1 MIEKI
6 KKNLEEAKDL
16 KYQKF
21 SSSLLPNVKNVLG
34 VRIPV
39 LRKIANEIYKEDYE
53 KFFKEN
59 DDEFF
64 ELTMIEAMILGKI
77 DFDFK
82 KIEKFVDKI
91 SNWSVCDCFCS
102 GLKKTL
108 VHKKET
114 KLFLE
119 KYFKSDKEYENRFAY
134 VMLLNYF
141 VKDDIDYVLQKI
153 LEFKNEKYYA
163 MMAVAW
169 CLSYCFIFHFDLTF
183 EFIKKNLNSFDKVA
197 LKKGIQKAFESFRVD
212 KKDKEKLRQFK
223 SYCGL

>member
-6 KKNLEEAKDL
+6 KKKLKEVKDL

-21 SSSLLPNVKNVLG
+21 SSSLLPNVKNILG

-53 KFFKEN
+53 KFLKEN
-59 DDEFF
+59 DDDFF

-108 VHKKET
+108 VHKKEM

-119 KYFKSDKEYENRFAY
+119 KFFKSDK
-134 VMLLNYF
+134 
-141 VKDDIDYVLQKI
+141 
-153 LEFKNEKYYA
+153 
-163 MMAVAW
+163 
-169 CLSYCFIFHFDLTF
+169 
-183 EFIKKNLNSFDKVA
+183 
-197 LKKGIQKAFESFRVD
+197 
-212 KKDKEKLRQFK
+212 
-223 SYCGL
+223 